1 MNKKP
6 ALCLVGLA
14 LLLSVLL
21 AACQSQE
28 PAAPASTIQD
38 QPTYTAAPVP
48 STTPAATTQVTAE
61 PPTAT
66 TIPTET
72 PVPETSTPSLSE
84 ETTVSS
90 MNELVG
96 IWRGYWSDQNN
107 VYFEMNGNGYAKVYL
122 LENRYN
128 PDQIVAYLK
137 TTLAEGMLT
146 IVTTGGS
153 SFPEACKQNPSA
165 NYEVYVTKR
174 GDESVLLRFV
184 LVGEDSCVDRQA
196 FLDGMTLT
204 RFYP

>member
-38 QPTYTAAPVP
+38 QPTQTTGPAP
-48 STTPAATTQVTAE
+48 SATPAATTQVPAE

-66 TIPTET
+66 NVPTET
-72 PVPETSTPSLSE
+72 PVPETPTPSLSE
-84 ETTVSS
+84 EAAVSS
-90 MNELVG
+90 INELVG

-107 VYFEMNGNGYAKVYL
+107 VYLEMNGNGYAKVYL

-137 TTLAEGMLT
+137 TTLDKGSLT

-153 SFPEACKQNPSA
+153 NVSEACEQNPSA
-165 NYEVYVTKR
+165 NY
-174 GDESVLLRFV
+174 
-184 LVGEDSCVDRQA
+184 
-196 FLDGMTLT
+196 
-204 RFYP
+204 